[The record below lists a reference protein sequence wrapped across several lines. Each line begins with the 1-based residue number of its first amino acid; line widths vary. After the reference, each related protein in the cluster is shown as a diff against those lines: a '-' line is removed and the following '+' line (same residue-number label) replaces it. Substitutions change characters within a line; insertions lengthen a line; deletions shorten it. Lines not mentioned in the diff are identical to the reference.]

1 MEPNSSTSENTSQL
15 PTPSEKPKPDISK
28 RPPIRQQ
35 NSMPVGRETSQTR
48 RPMNRTQSMQRG
60 QSNTK
65 PSNE

>member
-15 PTPSEKPKPDISK
+15 PTPSEKPDISK

-48 RPMNRTQSMQRG
+48 RPMNRT
-60 QSNTK
+60 
-65 PSNE
+65 